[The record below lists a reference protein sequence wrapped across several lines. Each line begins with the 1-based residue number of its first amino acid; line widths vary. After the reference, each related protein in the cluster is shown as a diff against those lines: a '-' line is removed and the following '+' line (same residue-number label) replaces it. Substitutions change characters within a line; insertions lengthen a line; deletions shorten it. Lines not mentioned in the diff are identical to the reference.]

1 MEKVDTHFSSFPESN
16 EIGND
21 FVSSSC
27 WIQGIYVYEEMIDRA
42 KKVGYFGMPKDMD
55 EEGIMRTSN
64 ELCHLR
70 PKLGVPT
77 SPDCMAM
84 SKTFF
89 LQVCLTFLANCSC
102 FKSIYMLEVHWIVYG
117 DGFVDMAG
125 FTVIKNNKTLLFIAP
140 PCLII
145 VSNFWLSE
153 PFDWFDIASSRK

>member
-102 FKSIYMLEVHWIVYG
+102 FKSIYRGSLDSLCSFKAWRRFCGYG
-117 DGFVDMAG
+117 GFY
-125 FTVIKNNKTLLFIAP
+125 
-140 PCLII
+140 
-145 VSNFWLSE
+145 SN
-153 PFDWFDIASSRK
+153 